1 MSVRRDPKYVGVAG
15 YDGWEEREFVANER
29 NPYIG
34 GLTDDSS
41 RLEEKVASM
50 KLEEVQNE
58 LVRLYRLDP
67 ALNPI
72 RSPVM
77 QRAFDT
83 GYGETR
89 DEYSPTIAYE
99 ELVRKMRETAPY
111 IVTYDWK
118 KRYNSMVGILHGNQK
133 AGPTHI
139 RNNAYEL
146 VVKLVDAGN
155 EDLAQALDLEAE
167 FSLFDYNNQ

>member
-111 IVTYDWK
+111 TVNYGWK
-118 KRYNSMVGILHGNQK
+118 KRYNAMVGILNGNRL

-139 RNNAYEL
+139 RNNAYGL
-146 VVKLVDAGN
+146 VLKMVASGEYN
-155 EDLAQALDLEAE
+155 LARALDLEAE
-167 FSLFDYNNQ
+167 ASLDQKE